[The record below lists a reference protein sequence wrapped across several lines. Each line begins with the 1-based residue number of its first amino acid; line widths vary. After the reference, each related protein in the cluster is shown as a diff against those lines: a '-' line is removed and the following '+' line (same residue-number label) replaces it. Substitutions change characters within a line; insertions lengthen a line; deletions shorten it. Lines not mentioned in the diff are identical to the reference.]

1 MRTFDYT
8 HILNNLC
15 YHVSNGSINGIQ
27 KEGFLKVS
35 EVNHEVLPRSIVEDK
50 LDRKIAASQ
59 GDFFQKKYKKF

>member
-1 MRTFDYT
+1 M
-8 HILNNLC
+8 
-15 YHVSNGSINGIQ
+15 SNGSINGIQ
-27 KEGFLKVS
+27 REGFLKVS